1 VIQAD
6 VTCSLFN
13 VDAEN
18 LGVSSAWAERKS
30 KCSLEAV
37 SAEQEYRSQG
47 FTGERDKY
55 SIPIASDPE
64 SLATKIAM
72 RVHLSMP
79 HILSASVG
87 SQANEREN
95 VHSEHKESNSSFCK
109 ACVFFRGACVN
120 L

>member
-30 KCSLEAV
+30 KCLLEAV

-55 SIPIASDPE
+55 SIPIASDLVSCNEDSDACP
-64 SLATKIAM
+64 LVHAT
-72 RVHLSMP
+72 
-79 HILSASVG
+79 
-87 SQANEREN
+87 
-95 VHSEHKESNSSFCK
+95 
-109 ACVFFRGACVN
+109 
-120 L
+120 